1 MIEVKTEIKKYLKY
15 CSLEKKL
22 SKHTLKA
29 YRIDLAQFIAFKP
42 DISISKEDL
51 TKYIQ
56 YLHKTYKPKTIKRKI
71 ATLKAFVHYL
81 YYKDLRNR
89 CTCHTPFRKT

>member
-1 MIEVKTEIKKYLKY
+1 MIEVKTEIKKYLKILLF
-15 CSLEKKL
+15 LEKKL

-71 ATLKAFVHYL
+71 ATLKSIRPLSILQGY
-81 YYKDLRNR
+81 NR
-89 CTCHTPFRKT
+89 I